1 MPKNH
6 DGRELCHFTYA
17 DGRRCTLP
25 QFPDDMGLCYHHGD
39 QYRASL
45 QSKEA
50 GRQVSEFLSADILT
64 ACDLS
69 RTLSALFSAT
79 AQGYLQPKVAS
90 SLGYIAQLMLQT
102 QKLAKQEYLE
112 AFDDPWPKVVAD
124 GAAFNDPE
132 PEPDEP
138 QSEPQSLSDPAAT
151 LPTRDQLSSPILVPD
166 ASPSSGTGE
175 ADSPITDTDDSS
187 PDARPDLSPP
197 PASCVADGQ
206 PQLSACDLP
215 STSTPAALKKKLPS
229 KYH

>member
-166 ASPSSGTGE
+166 ASPCFRYRRGRFPNYRHGRFLSRCAPGPFSPSGILCCRWPTSAIRVRPPFHLDPCGAQKE
-175 ADSPITDTDDSS
+175 AP
-187 PDARPDLSPP
+187 L
-197 PASCVADGQ
+197 
-206 PQLSACDLP
+206 
-215 STSTPAALKKKLPS
+215 
-229 KYH
+229 